1 MKMKQERKRGKRMR
15 VTRKVMTRKV
25 ARRRNPDLQP
35 IPDQQLQP
43 KKWRSRIEIKS
54 AKPWW
59 QIFLI
64 LMLLENLLPRNL
76 ALNNLVPL
84 ELHLLLQLLEI
95 SQKKMSE
102 DILKGD
108 Q

>member
-1 MKMKQERKRGKRMR
+1 MRMKQERKRRKRMR
-15 VTRKVMTRKV
+15 ATRKVKKRKV
-25 ARRRNPDLQP
+25 ARRRNLDLQP

-54 AKPWW
+54 VKPWW

-64 LMLLENLLPRNL
+64 LMLLENPLPRNL
-76 ALNNLVPL
+76 ALNSLVLL
-84 ELHLLLQLLEI
+84 ELHLLLQLLET

-102 DILKGD
+102 DILKED